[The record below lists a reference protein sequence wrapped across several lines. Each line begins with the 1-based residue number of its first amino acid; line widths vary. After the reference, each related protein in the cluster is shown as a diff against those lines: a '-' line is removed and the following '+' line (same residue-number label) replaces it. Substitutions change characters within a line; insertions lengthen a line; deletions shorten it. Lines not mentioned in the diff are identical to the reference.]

1 MCWFVPF
8 IYVGLYYQSMKA
20 PDEIPVNLP
29 SGAFVETT
37 SLKKIPFKAALIG
50 IFKGHMI
57 SLSDV
62 S

>member
-1 MCWFVPF
+1 M
-8 IYVGLYYQSMKA
+8 YVGLYYQSMKA